1 MAAYVD
7 VVPYWTTAWNSSSI
21 IIPVMYR
28 DILDGVHD
36 YRDFISQP
44 WTSGITNWE
53 YNAIEYGRNL
63 QCYYTCSF
71 PQNATSESIDRTLI
85 FHFLSA
91 SIEDS
96 KEVTIRQQPN
106 PNAMSKGLGIYVSGS
121 PVSIANSDT
130 QVTFV
135 VNYSGSIPSWSVDTP
150 GSSGRID
157 GITEVNRYSPNG
169 RDLYVTYS
177 VHLPALGY
185 PAMTQSNAFF
195 QMHSGSGTSTSYSYG
210 TGEIRQLGMGQ
221 VVGSMSIG
229 PANPKIV
236 PWNTVQGT
244 FWVTMSKYGS
254 GNYHWLPP
262 VNQAGDITIV
272 TADSASVV
280 DSMIIE
286 YVMDFPM
293 NQSETPVTRSI
304 TFRMTGSTSG
314 DYQEVTGYIYQ
325 GVWPG
330 YGSVIVHGSP
340 VTIGPDDVPEAY
352 FEVTYSK
359 CANYNIN
366 VCGVSKPDMRVTSGS
381 VTVIP
386 NGTDVD
392 WVIPYTASFPVNT
405 SQEPIERRV
414 FFQMTSGSGPDAHIP
429 TGEAIIYQEAAPS
442 PLDLGSITLN
452 PSWTRVNARDT
463 QSYFEVTYSK
473 GDIDYVI
480 QPLTS
485 SVNVVP
491 YQTEYR
497 EDGNTVYG
505 KYMVTFPS
513 NSANTPVTRSVLT
526 RMKSGSYVKLE
537 EYYIYQAA
545 ASVTKELY
553 TEPAVADLTAGQT
566 QATVTAYYYGF
577 SDPSVIPTPTTSVEG
592 WSMVSASVNVV
603 AGSRVEI
610 VWRAVGVPN
619 TGHTV
624 KSIPFQISAPDVISR
639 TFTIYQRGTTT
650 PEVIKSIVLSESSKT
665 LGASETETTVVATYK
680 NITNFEDISTPTINL
695 SGWSVALQD
704 SNQVGNDLSVLWR
717 ISGTANTGTSTKQGT
732 VTFTA
737 TGVDSPVYF
746 TLRQVAPGQGGSVDS
761 SSFLAWKD
769 TNTEIPGGHYIV
781 TAEDL
786 WRKEAS
792 TQVTTGSDP
801 FLREHL
807 YAAPGESSIKVNIN
821 RIVEGLVE
829 PRELKVLTADN
840 FSEEDGNACR
850 SGSEGRYNYV
860 RGFWW
865 YPPTE
870 TLKAFEYCTQITEP
884 LKVQVNYEGVGVES
898 FGEVVTV
905 EDNWTYQEG
914 EVGTK
919 VVYMGGTTS
928 GSLLSRFPQNK
939 VVPGQWIPF
948 SIKVNNSTIVSV
960 QNPNIAVGWSG
971 DNYGWQ
977 YPIGVAGV
985 SNRNPYYRQHNKDL
999 KVSPFNYW
1007 DMFIRYQFDEH
1018 PQNPGIGPC
1027 VLATLYHVPDG
1038 PNTNPQPFFE
1048 QKEWSRGKYVIY
1060 YYNTLGGYDYL
1071 VVEGPVVPSTQN
1083 VSNYYLTYSRK
1094 RKVYQTD
1101 QTKKFTVQMGTMPDE
1116 SSVFVEEMVTSPRVY
1131 LHDIAKDEIIP
1142 VRPTTGTVEKKT
1154 FWNQGR
1160 KFANYQI
1167 ELEDLTAYLRR

>member
-1 MAAYVD
+1 MAAYID
-7 VVPYWTTAWNSSSI
+7 VVPYLTTAWNSSSI

-36 YRDFISQP
+36 PRDFLSQP
-44 WTSGITNWE
+44 YTEGITDWQYNWV
-53 YNAIEYGRNL
+53 EYGRNL

-71 PQNATSESIDRTLI
+71 PQNTAANYVDRSIT

-91 SIEDS
+91 SIEDTE
-96 KEVTIRQQPN
+96 EVTIRQTAKPGV
-106 PNAMSKGLGIYVSGS
+106 SDRKIFVSGS

-135 VNYSGSIPSWSVDTP
+135 VNYSGSIPNWTVDTP
-150 GSSGRID
+150 GKGGRID
-157 GITEVNRYSPNG
+157 GITDVG
-169 RDLYVTYS
+169 RKTVGNDLYVTYS

-195 QMHSGSGTSTSYSYG
+195 QMHSGSGDDIVYANG
-210 TGEIRQLGMGQ
+210 RGEIRQLGMGQ
-221 VVGSMSIG
+221 VVGTMSLG

-262 VNQAGDITIV
+262 VNEAGDITIV
-272 TADSASVV
+272 TADSASIA
-280 DSMIIE
+280 DSMVIE

-293 NQSETPVTRSI
+293 NLTETPVTRSI

-314 DYQEVTGYIYQ
+314 DYQEITGYIYQ

-330 YGSVIVHGSP
+330 YGSITVHGSP

-359 CANYNIN
+359 CANYNIS
-366 VCGVSKPDMRVTSGS
+366 VCRVTHQDMRVTSGS
-381 VTVIP
+381 VIVVP
-386 NGTDVD
+386 NGTDED
-392 WVIPYTASFPVNT
+392 WIIPYTASFPVNL
-405 SQEPIERRV
+405 SQEPITRRV
-414 FFQMTSGSGPDAHIP
+414 MFQMTSGSGQDAHIA
-429 TGEAIIYQEAAPS
+429 TGEGIIYQEGAPS
-442 PLDLGSITLN
+442 PLDLGSITLD
-452 PSWTRVNARDT
+452 PSWVRVNASDT
-463 QSYFEVTYSK
+463 QTYFDVTYSK
-473 GDIDYVI
+473 GDIDYTI
-480 QPLTS
+480 NPLTYTPGVTPYLVS
-485 SVNVVP
+485 SRVDGTNYYYRYRVEFPANTSDQQVN
-491 YQTEYR
+491 R
-497 EDGNTVYG
+497 TVY
-505 KYMVTFPS
+505 
-513 NSANTPVTRSVLT
+513 T
-526 RMKSGSYVKLE
+526 RMNSGSYVKLE
-537 EYYIYQAA
+537 NFYIYQAA

-553 TEPAVADLTAGQT
+553 IEPTVADLTAGQT

-577 SDPSVIPTPTTSVEG
+577 TDPSVIPTPTTSVEG

-603 AGSRVEI
+603 AGSRVEV

-619 TGHTV
+619 TGHQV
-624 KSIPFQISAPDVISR
+624 KSIAFQISAPDVISR
-639 TFTIYQRGTTT
+639 NFTIYQRGTTT

-704 SNQVGNDLSVLWR
+704 SNQVGNDLSILWR

-807 YAAPGESSIKVNIN
+807 YAAPGESSIKVNLN
-821 RIVEGLVE
+821 RVVEGLVE
-829 PRELKVLTADN
+829 PRELKVLTAN
-840 FSEEDGNACR
+840 NLSEEDGNACR
-850 SGSEGRYNYV
+850 SGSEGRYDYV

-884 LKVQVNYEGVGVES
+884 LKVQVNYEGIGVEG
-898 FGEVVTV
+898 FGEIVTV
-905 EDNWTYQEG
+905 EDNWTFQEG
-914 EVGTK
+914 EVGKK

-939 VVPGQWIPF
+939 AVPGQWIPF
-948 SIKVNNSTIVSV
+948 SIKVNNPALLSTVS
-960 QNPNIAVGWSG
+960 NPNVAVGWSG
-971 DNYGWQ
+971 NNYGWQ

-985 SNRNPYYRQHNKDL
+985 SNRNTYFRYHNKNF
-999 KVSPFNYW
+999 KISPFNYW
-1007 DMFIRYQFDEH
+1007 DMFIRYQFDKH

-1027 VLATLYHVPDG
+1027 VLATLYHLPGG
-1038 PNTNPQPFFE
+1038 PGTDPQPFFE

-1083 VSNYYLTYSRK
+1083 VSNHYLTYSRK

-1142 VRPTTGTVEKKT
+1142 VRPTTSTVEKKT

>member
-1 MAAYVD
+1 MAAYID

-36 YRDFISQP
+36 PRDFLSQP
-44 WTSGITNWE
+44 YTQGGITDWQYNWV
-53 YNAIEYGRNL
+53 EYGRNL

-71 PQNATSESIDRTLI
+71 PQNNSALSVDRSIT

-91 SIEDS
+91 SIEDTE
-96 KEVTIRQQPN
+96 EVIIHQ
-106 PNAMSKGLGIYVSGS
+106 AAKGPAQKIFVSGS

-135 VNYSGSIPSWSVDTP
+135 VNYSGSIPGWTVDTP
-150 GSSGRID
+150 GKGGRID
-157 GITEVNRYSPNG
+157 SIMDVG
-169 RDLYVTYS
+169 RNVVGNNLYVTYS

-195 QMHSGSGTSTSYSYG
+195 QMHSGSGDDTVYSSRA
-210 TGEIRQLGMGQ
+210 GEIRQLGMGQ
-221 VVGSMSIG
+221 VVGTMSLS

-262 VNQAGDITIV
+262 VNEAGDITIV
-272 TADSASVV
+272 TADSASIA
-280 DSMIIE
+280 DSMVIE

-293 NQSETPVTRSI
+293 NQTETPVTRSI
-304 TFRMTGSTSG
+304 TFRMSSSTSK

-330 YGSVIVHGSP
+330 YGSITVHGSP

-366 VCGVSKPDMRVTSGS
+366 VCGVSHQDMRVTSGS

-429 TGEAIIYQEAAPS
+429 TADGIIYQEGAPS
-442 PLDLGSITLN
+442 PLDLGSITLD
-452 PSWTRVNARDT
+452 PSWVRVNASDT
-463 QSYFEVTYSK
+463 QTYFDVTYSK
-473 GDIDYVI
+473 GDIDYTI
-480 QPLTS
+480 NPLTYTPG
-485 SVNVVP
+485 VTP
-491 YQTEYR
+491 YQVSSRVDGTNYYYR
-497 EDGNTVYG
+497 YRVEFPANTSDQQVNRTVY
-505 KYMVTFPS
+505 
-513 NSANTPVTRSVLT
+513 T
-526 RMKSGSYVKLE
+526 RMNSGSYVKLE
-537 EYYIYQAA
+537 NFYIYQAA

-553 TEPAVADLTAGQT
+553 IEPTVADLTAGQT

-619 TGHTV
+619 TGHQV

-639 TFTIYQRGTTT
+639 NFTIYQRGTTT

-704 SNQVGNDLSVLWR
+704 SNQVGNDLSILWR

-807 YAAPGESSIKVNIN
+807 YAAPGESSIKVNLN
-821 RIVEGLVE
+821 RVVEGLVE
-829 PRELKVLTADN
+829 PRELKAIKLPEPTSSGNIWVARTDQEGKYVYLAKNVLPVV
-840 FSEEDGNACR
+840 G
-850 SGSEGRYNYV
+850 
-860 RGFWW
+860 
-865 YPPTE
+865 PTGP
-870 TLKAFEYCTQITEP
+870 QIQAIHQEVIP
-884 LKVQVNYEGVGVES
+884 FRFQINYEGVGVES
-898 FGEVVTV
+898 FGSKYLVL
-905 EDNWTYQEG
+905 DNWSYSDNSGSYYETSGQEG
-914 EVGTK
+914 LLLSKFPQKKLLPNQYVPVSILYQGDNPRITVRVIADYTSLGLMPNIYPTSILDYVREHQKDYEGTPLYQDLLVRLGGPFTENSTYRCSMLSLAGGTNAERQLIFTQEGWETQGK
-919 VVYMGGTTS
+919 FVVYY
-928 GSLLSRFPQNK
+928 LN
-939 VVPGQWIPF
+939 
-948 SIKVNNSTIVSV
+948 
-960 QNPNIAVGWSG
+960 
-971 DNYGWQ
+971 D
-977 YPIGVAGV
+977 
-985 SNRNPYYRQHNKDL
+985 
-999 KVSPFNYW
+999 
-1007 DMFIRYQFDEH
+1007 
-1018 PQNPGIGPC
+1018 
-1027 VLATLYHVPDG
+1027 
-1038 PNTNPQPFFE
+1038 
-1048 QKEWSRGKYVIY
+1048 
-1060 YYNTLGGYDYL
+1060 LGGFDSL
-1071 VVEGPVVPSTQN
+1071 PFRGPVVPSTQN
-1083 VSNYYLTYSRK
+1083 TSNTYLTYTRK

-1101 QTKKFTVQMGTMPDE
+1101 QTRKFVAQTGTVSDE
-1116 SSVFVEEMVTSPRVY
+1116 ESVFVEEMVTSPRVY
-1131 LHDIAKDEIIP
+1131 LHNLETDEIIP
-1142 VRPTTGTVEKKT
+1142 VRPTTSTVEKKT